1 MSQEVLIW
9 GIGVP
14 ALLCA
19 AILLAVL
26 RPWQAAA
33 GGTARWAA
41 ANAIAAG
48 FAVSFLIV
56 RDWQVSVPPKYP
68 WEWLAYVAVLAAIAL
83 GYGVSVG
90 GRSKSAWTGWVFAS
104 GLCAYLIVGTRVDQF
119 WAWRI
124 VTAGMMVASMSA
136 LDRLQ
141 EQSRSGVFPFSIGLA
156 AVAACVVLLE
166 ARNDTL
172 AQMAGALAAC
182 LGVVAVLAWWR
193 PTIALGGGGV
203 LVVGMLLP
211 GLAMSG
217 YFAGAKLP
225 AWCFVLAA
233 SAPAAYWLTEL
244 PVAKRY
250 VAQNPL
256 AFRFGVILGTAVV
269 AVAGSLIVS

>member
-1 MSQEVLIW
+1 MW

-26 RPWQAAA
+26 RPWQGAA
-33 GGTARWAA
+33 GGTAGWAA
-41 ANAIAAG
+41 ANALAAG
-48 FAVSFLIV
+48 FVVSYLIV
-56 RDWQVSVPPKYP
+56 RDWEVAVPPKLP
-68 WEWLAYVAVLAAIAL
+68 WEWLAYLVVLAAIAL

-90 GRSKSAWTGWVFAS
+90 GRSRSAWTGWIFAS

-124 VTAGMMVASMSA
+124 VTAAMMVASMSG
-136 LDRLQ
+136 LDRLR
-141 EQSRSGVFPFSIGLA
+141 EQTSNGVFPFSIGLV
-156 AVAACVVLLE
+156 AVAACLVLLE

-182 LGVVAVLAWWR
+182 LGVIAVMGWWQSSI
-193 PTIALGGGGV
+193 TLGGGGV

-217 YFAGAKLP
+217 YFAGTRLP
-225 AWCFVLAA
+225 AWCFVLA
-233 SAPAAYWLTEL
+233 SLAPAAYWLTEL
-244 PVAKRY
+244 PVAQKF
-250 VAQNPL
+250 VAQKPT
-256 AFRFGVILGTAVV
+256 AYGLGAVV
-269 AVAGSLIVS
+269 VTAAIAVATAMFVS

>member
-26 RPWQAAA
+26 RPWQGAA
-33 GGTARWAA
+33 GGTAGWAA
-41 ANAIAAG
+41 ANALAAG
-48 FAVSFLIV
+48 FAVSYLIV
-56 RDWQVSVPPKYP
+56 RDWEISVPPKYP
-68 WEWLAYVAVLAAIAL
+68 WEWLAYLVVFAAIAL
-83 GYGVSVG
+83 GYGLSVG
-90 GRSKSAWTGWVFAS
+90 GSGKSAWTGWVFAS

-124 VTAGMMVASMSA
+124 VTAAMMVASMSA

-141 EQSRSGVFPFSIGLA
+141 EQSNSGAFPFSIGLA

-182 LGVVAVLAWWR
+182 LGVVAVLGWWR
-193 PTIALGGGGV
+193 PAVTLGGGGV

-217 YFAGAKLP
+217 YFSGAKLP

-244 PVAKRY
+244 PIAQRY

-256 AFRFGVILGTAVV
+256 VYRFGVILFTASAAVV
-269 AVAGSLIVS
+269 ATKVVS